1 MKMKNN
7 FKQNILKEKEFDS
20 FSAEFLYNTLNIL
33 SKNKKNIS
41 IALSG
46 GSTPLSILSILKE
59 YKLNWEYFNFFMV
72 DERNVSISSSSSNYG
87 NIEKVFFRY
96 VNSASHSMINDN
108 YSIEECVINYEK
120 LLCSKIPSLENSF
133 LIFDLILLG
142 IGDDGHTASLFPDT
156 KGLNESKKVV
166 IKNSVPQLNT
176 ERITLTYPVILNA
189 SKIIILVKGAAKDK
203 ILKEIKMGKGD
214 HYPIARIINSNVDTT
229 CILGIN

>member
-1 MKMKNN
+1 MKNN
-7 FKQNILKEKEFDS
+7 FKQNIIKQKEFDL
-20 FSAEFLYNTLNIL
+20 FSAEFLYNVLKKL

-46 GSTPLSILSILKE
+46 GSTPLPILGLLKD

-72 DERNVSISSSSSNYG
+72 DERSVPTSNPSSNFG
-87 NIEKVFFRY
+87 NIEKIFFTD

-108 YSIEECVINYEK
+108 YSIEECAINYEK
-120 LLCSKIPSLENSF
+120 LLYSKVPLGENSF
-133 LIFDLILLG
+133 PIFDLILLG
-142 IGDDGHTASLFPDT
+142 IGDDGHTASLFPET
-156 KGLNESKKVV
+156 KGLYESEKGV
-166 IKNSVPQLNT
+166 IKNNVPQLNT

-189 SKIIILVKGAAKDK
+189 SKIIILAKGAAKDE
-203 ILKEIKMGKGD
+203 ILKEIKVGNGD

>member
-1 MKMKNN
+1 MKNN
-7 FKQNILKEKEFDS
+7 FKQNVVKEEEFDLS
-20 FSAEFLYNTLNIL
+20 SARFLYHTLKTL
-33 SKNKKNIS
+33 SENKKNIS

-46 GSTPLSILSILKE
+46 GSTPLPILSILKE

-72 DERNVSISSSSSNYG
+72 DERNVPTSNPSSNFG
-87 NIEKVFFRY
+87 NIEKVFFK
-96 VNSASHSMINDN
+96 SISSSSHPMINDK
-108 YSIEECVINYEK
+108 YSIEKCAINYEK
-120 LLCSKIPSLENSF
+120 LLCSKIPLGENS
-133 LIFDLILLG
+133 LPIFDLILLG

-189 SKIIILVKGAAKDK
+189 SKIIILAKGSAKNE
-203 ILKEIKMGKGD
+203 ILKEIKIGKGD

>member
-1 MKMKNN
+1 MKNN
-7 FKQNILKEKEFDS
+7 FKQNAIKEEEFDS
-20 FSAEFLYNTLNIL
+20 YSAASLYHTLKTL

-46 GSTPLSILSILKE
+46 GSTPLPVLSILKE

-72 DERNVSISSSSSNYG
+72 DERNVSISSSLSNYG
-87 NIEKVFFRY
+87 NIEKVFFRD

-108 YSIEECVINYEK
+108 YSIEECAINYEK
-120 LLCSKIPSLENSF
+120 LLRSKIPFGENSF
-133 LIFDLILLG
+133 PVFDLILLG

-166 IKNSVPQLNT
+166 IKNSIPQLNT
-176 ERITLTYPVILNA
+176 DRITLTYPVILNA
-189 SKIIILVKGAAKDK
+189 SKIIIMAKGAAKDE
-203 ILKEIKMGKGD
+203 ILKEIKMGKGG

-229 CILGIN
+229 CILGID

>member
-1 MKMKNN
+1 MKNS
-7 FKQNILKEKEFDS
+7 FKQNVVKEEEFDS
-20 FSAEFLYNTLNIL
+20 YSARFLYHTLKTL
-33 SKNKKNIS
+33 SENKKNIS

-46 GSTPLSILSILKE
+46 GSTPLPILSILKE

-87 NIEKVFFRY
+87 NIEKVFFRD

-108 YSIEECVINYEK
+108 YSIEECTINYEK
-120 LLCSKIPSLENSF
+120 LLCSKIPLGENSF
-133 LIFDLILLG
+133 PIFDLILLG

-156 KGLNESKKVV
+156 KGLNESKKAV

-189 SKIIILVKGAAKDK
+189 SKIIILAKGAAKNK

>member
-1 MKMKNN
+1 MKNN
-7 FKQNILKEKEFDS
+7 FKQNIIKQKEFDL
-20 FSAEFLYNTLNIL
+20 FSAEFLYNFLKKL

-46 GSTPLSILSILKE
+46 GSTPLPILNLLKD

-72 DERNVSISSSSSNYG
+72 DERSVPTSNPSSNFG
-87 NIEKVFFRY
+87 NIEKVFFRD
-96 VNSASHSMINDN
+96 VNSSSHSMINDN
-108 YSIEECVINYEK
+108 FSIETCAINYEK
-120 LLCSKIPSLENSF
+120 LLCSKIPLGENS
-133 LIFDLILLG
+133 LPIFDLILLG
-142 IGDDGHTASLFPDT
+142 MGDDGHTASLFPDT
-156 KGLNESKKVV
+156 KGLNESKKGV
-166 IKNSVPQLNT
+166 IKNIVPQLKT

-214 HYPIARIINSNVDTT
+214 HYPIARIINSNVNTT

>member
-1 MKMKNN
+1 MKNN
-7 FKQNILKEKEFDS
+7 FKQNAIKEEEFDS
-20 FSAEFLYNTLNIL
+20 YSAASLYHTLKTL

-46 GSTPLSILSILKE
+46 GSTPLPVLSILKE
-59 YKLNWEYFNFFMV
+59 YKLNWEFFNFFMV
-72 DERNVSISSSSSNYG
+72 DERNVSISSSLSNYG
-87 NIEKVFFRY
+87 NIEKVFFRD

-108 YSIEECVINYEK
+108 YSIEECAINYEK
-120 LLCSKIPSLENSF
+120 LLRSKIPFGENSF
-133 LIFDLILLG
+133 PIFDLILLG

-166 IKNSVPQLNT
+166 IKNSIPQLNT
-176 ERITLTYPVILNA
+176 DRITLTYPVILNA
-189 SKIIILVKGAAKDK
+189 SKIIIMAKGAAKDE

>member
-1 MKMKNN
+1 MKNN
-7 FKQNILKEKEFDS
+7 FKQKIIKQNEFDL
-20 FSAEFLYNTLNIL
+20 FSAEFLYNVLKKL

-46 GSTPLSILSILKE
+46 GSTPLPILGLLKD

-72 DERNVSISSSSSNYG
+72 DERSVPTSNPSSNFG
-87 NIEKVFFRY
+87 NIEKVFFKNI
-96 VNSASHSMINDN
+96 NSTSYSMKNEN
-108 YSIEECVINYEK
+108 YSIEDCANNYEK
-120 LLCSKIPSLENSF
+120 LICSKIPLGKNGMPV
-133 LIFDLILLG
+133 FDLILLG

-189 SKIIILVKGAAKDK
+189 SKIIILAKGAAKDE